1 MEKFKK
7 IEKPDHKKYDFA
19 ELTEVLYSSERTLLE
34 PIFNTQFPEY
44 LHWSKIKKKTW
55 LPDDMPAEKFWAYV
69 KAFRQINS
77 LDTPIRDQEDYPF
90 TWTKLPQYDQFLH
103 EMDLHMGGHLMGQEN
118 ITDQQKLEYVSRGLM
133 EEAIASSQ
141 LEGAHTTRVVAKKML
156 MEGRK
161 PQDKAEHM
169 ILNNYKTMRAIEGE
183 FCKGKLTLDV
193 LNELHR
199 MITKNTLPK
208 SEQGIFRTDE
218 DKIVISPKGD
228 EYISYICPKIA
239 FVEQELPKLI
249 AFANDQDQ
257 SGFIHPVIKAIMLH
271 FWLAIL
277 HPYTD
282 GNGRLAR
289 VLFYWYLLKHDYW
302 AFAYLPISE
311 MIKKSPGQ
319 YSWAYIY
326 SEQDDNDLTYFI
338 DYNIRKIKQAREAF
352 TQYLERKRKEK
363 EVENKIIRS
372 KHDFNKRQLKLL
384 IYFYRNPRGR
394 TNTSAHSKIHHVTR
408 MPAAR
413 DLKSLLALGYLT
425 SQKKGKM
432 VYYYPTEKV
441 KELFHYKV

>member
-1 MEKFKK
+1 MEKLKK
-7 IEKPDHKKYDFA
+7 IEKPYHQKFEFSDLIKKIFNSE
-19 ELTEVLYSSERTLLE
+19 ELID
-34 PIFNTQFPEY
+34 PISNTQFPKY
-44 LHWSKIKKKTW
+44 LYWSKIRRENW
-55 LPDDMPAEKFWAYV
+55 LPDDMTAEEFWAHV
-69 KAFRQINS
+69 KAFRQLKSIS
-77 LDTPIRDQEDYPF
+77 TPISDQEKIEF
-90 TWTKLPQYDQFLH
+90 TWYKLPQYDPFLH
-103 EMDLHMGGHLMGQEN
+103 EIDMHMGGHLMGQNN
-118 ITDQQKLEYVSRGLM
+118 ITDNQKLEYISRGLM

-156 MEGRK
+156 MEGRA
-161 PQDKAEHM
+161 PEDKAEHM
-169 ILNNYKTMRAIEGE
+169 ILNNYKTMRAIEAG
-183 FCKGKLTLDV
+183 FCKKELTLDM
-193 LNELHR
+193 LNELHH

-208 SEQGIFRTDE
+208 DEQGIFRTDE

-228 EYISYICPKIA
+228 EYITYVCPKVD
-239 FVEQELPKLI
+239 FVEHELPKLI

-277 HPYTD
+277 HPYCD

-352 TQYLERKRKEK
+352 SHYLERKKKEK
-363 EVENKIIRS
+363 EIENKIVRS
-372 KHDFNKRQLKLL
+372 KHNFNKRQLKLL
-384 IYFYRNPRGR
+384 IHFYQNPKER
-394 TNTSAHSKIHHVTR
+394 TNITAHSKIHQVTR

-413 DLKSLLALGYLT
+413 DLKNLSALGYLT
-425 SQKKGKM
+425 SQKQGKM
-432 VYYYPTEKV
+432 VYYYSTEKV
-441 KELFHYKV
+441 KELFQKRG